1 MADRT
6 IKPDDTN
13 DLVLQNNHGGAKIE
27 INEGGEITVTLGGS
41 AGDDLNIDS
50 NTLVVSSD
58 TNRVGVGTN
67 DPQEP
72 MHIVQSAS
80 GFPLEV
86 ECSSGNFIGS
96 KMTNTEGSWGFY
108 TDAGEFNVYDV
119 GTGVERMNFDSS
131 GNVKINSGNVVI
143 GTAGK
148 GIDFSANSHASGMTS
163 ELLDS
168 YETGTWTPV
177 IKTGA
182 SAFATTITFTGGTQT
197 FLYTKIGN
205 LCHVMFAVDAS
216 TASAPTTPEIKIE
229 GFPFTFK
236 AGSAWYP
243 GTPIL
248 INSLGLDLSADSIVA
263 GSAGNSYAYVMSHAG
278 SGYGFTDASDSG
290 TSWMYFQLTYLM
302 E

>member
-1 MADRT
+1 MADRV
-6 IKPDDTN
+6 IKPDSGN
-13 DLVLQNNHGGAKIE
+13 QLVLQD
-27 INEGGEITVTLGGS
+27 EGGSASLTIATDGDVSLTQDIYLASGKGIYFDGGTTAANYLGGS
-41 AGDDLNIDS
+41 
-50 NTLVVSSD
+50 
-58 TNRVGVGTN
+58 
-67 DPQEP
+67 
-72 MHIVQSAS
+72 
-80 GFPLEV
+80 
-86 ECSSGNFIGS
+86 
-96 KMTNTEGSWGFY
+96 
-108 TDAGEFNVYDV
+108 DA
-119 GTGVERMNFDSS
+119 
-131 GNVKINSGNVVI
+131 
-143 GTAGK
+143 
-148 GIDFSANSHASGMTS
+148 
-163 ELLDS
+163 

-182 SAFATTITFTGGTQT
+182 SGFSNTVTFTGGTQT
-197 FLYTKIGN
+197 FLYTKVGN
-205 LCHVMFAVDAS
+205 LCHVMFAVDAA

-263 GSAGNSYAYVMSHAG
+263 GSAGNSHAYVMSHAG